1 MKNALVLA
9 LLCAL
14 SMFAVACG
22 PGNAAANGANGA
34 TNAGGG
40 GDTKAAA
47 DPYALYKNKGW
58 SWTMKNEMDAG
69 GTKMVSHS
77 KTEVVEVAADH
88 AMIKMWTL
96 DADMKPMAGMPEPTP
111 TKIEFKTAD
120 AAAAGNAPKVETKEE
135 TIEVKAGKF
144 ECIVT
149 ENSGTKVWS
158 SKEYPGLTVKME
170 SATMKGELVE
180 FKK

>member
-1 MKNALVLA
+1 MKNSIMLA
-9 LLCAL
+9 LLCVLAV
-14 SMFAVACG
+14 FAVACG
-22 PGNAAANGANGA
+22 SGNNAKGGPGGNSA
-34 TNAGGG
+34 T
-40 GDTKAAA
+40 GDSGKTTS

-58 SWTMKNEMDAG
+58 SWTVKNEMDAG
-69 GTKMVSHS
+69 GTKMVTHS

-120 AAAAGNAPKVETKEE
+120 APAGNAPKVETKEE
-135 TIEVKAGKF
+135 TVEVKAGKF
-144 ECIVT
+144 ECTVT
-149 ENSGTKVWS
+149 ENAGTKTWM
-158 SKEYPGLTVKME
+158 SKEYPGLMVKME
-170 SATMKGELVE
+170 SATMKSELIE

>member
-1 MKNALVLA
+1 MKNSILIA
-9 LLCAL
+9 LLCLCAV
-14 SMFAVACG
+14 FAVACG
-22 PGNAAANGANGA
+22 SGNNAGGNGSNTG
-34 TNAGGG
+34 GGG

-69 GTKMVSHS
+69 GTKMVTHS

-111 TKIEFKTAD
+111 TKIPFTAAD
-120 AAAAGNAPKVETKEE
+120 TTAAGNAPKVETKEE
-135 TIEVKAGKF
+135 TVEVKAGKF

-149 ENSGTKVWS
+149 ESAGTKIWS

-170 SATMKGELVE
+170 GATMKGELVE